1 MTQAT
6 ELRRTLSLTQVT
18 LYGLG
23 TTIGA
28 GIYALIGAVAGAS
41 GTHAPVAFVL
51 ASIFVAFTALSFAEM
66 SARYPRAAGEAEYVR
81 QGFGSPRFGL
91 ITGLLVVT
99 AGLVSCGTVVN
110 AFVGYAN
117 EFFAV
122 NATLAITLLVV
133 SLAALAAWGI
143 AQSVWV
149 AGALCIVEIGGLLL
163 VVWVAGDSLGTLPER
178 WGELVPPAELG
189 AWTAV
194 FAGTFL
200 AFYAFIGFE
209 DMVNVAE
216 EVKDVTRTLPRAIA
230 LTLLL
235 TLVLYALVTLVC
247 VLTLPPATLAA
258 SNAPLALVFET
269 ALGGGS
275 RAISAIGILALVN
288 GALVQ
293 MIMAARVVYGL
304 SRQGQLPAFL
314 GAVEPRT
321 QTPVRA
327 TALVAAIVLALALL
341 WPLETLA
348 RATSMVILCVFAAV
362 NLALLRVKRR
372 DPAPAGIL
380 VFPAWVPAAGAV
392 VSIGVLLLEG
402 SRLLFT

>member
-6 ELRRTLSLTQVT
+6 ELRRSLSLAQVT

-28 GIYALIGAVAGAS
+28 GIYALIGAVAGVA
-41 GTHAPVAFVL
+41 GAHAPMAFVL
-51 ASIFVAFTALSFAEM
+51 ASILVAFTALSFAEM

-81 QGFGSPRFGL
+81 QGFGSPAFSL
-91 ITGLLVVT
+91 VTGLLVVA

-110 AFVGYAN
+110 AFVGYAQ
-117 EFFAV
+117 EFVAV
-122 NATLAITLLVV
+122 DASLAITLLVV

-163 VVWVAGDSLGTLPER
+163 VVWAAGDSLATLPDR
-178 WGELVPPAELG
+178 WRELVPPAELG
-189 AWTAV
+189 VWTSV

-230 LTLLL
+230 LTLGLTMLL
-235 TLVLYALVTLVC
+235 YVLVTLVC
-247 VLTLPPATLAA
+247 VLTLSPAALAA
-258 SNAPLALVFET
+258 SRVPLALVFET

-275 RAISAIGILALVN
+275 RFISAIGVLALVN

-314 GAVEPRT
+314 GAVALRT
-321 QTPVRA
+321 RTPVRA
-327 TALVAAIVLALALL
+327 TALIAAVVLALALI

-348 RATSMVILCVFAAV
+348 RATSIVILCVFAVV
-362 NLALLRVKRR
+362 NLALLRVRR
-372 DPAPAGIL
+372 RQPAPAGIFT
-380 VFPAWVPAAGAV
+380 FPAWVPALGAL